1 MWVLESIQL
10 VLQKHDSIRHPIT
23 ISSSFWLG
31 MGMRMGMGVG
41 MGVGIVD
48 NHDVFF
54 PFSPKIQRCRF
65 ERLELE
71 GG

>member
-1 MWVLESIQL
+1 
-10 VLQKHDSIRHPIT
+10 
-23 ISSSFWLG
+23 
-31 MGMRMGMGVG
+31 MRMGMGVG